1 MIRKL
6 LLSALVVSVVSCEE
20 IEDKKVAAEP
30 GSVTSVEWIEP
41 TKNLGKISE
50 GQKLQINYHFK
61 NTGTKPLIIKSV
73 TPGCGCTLAN
83 YPKEPIAPGKEA
95 DIVASFDSKGRE
107 GHQHKEIK
115 VIANTEGREDHTLS
129 FELDVVKQ

>member
-20 IEDKKVAAEP
+20 IEDKKVAAQP
-30 GSVTSVEWIEP
+30 GSLTSIEWVEP
-41 TKNLGKISE
+41 AKNLGKIIA
-50 GQKLQINYHFK
+50 GQNLEINYHFK

-73 TPGCGCTLAN
+73 TPGCGCTVAK
-83 YPKEPIAPGKEA
+83 YPMEPIAPGMEA
-95 DIVASFDSKGRE
+95 DIKASFDSKGRE

-115 VIANTEGREDHTLS
+115 VIANTEGKEDHTLS